1 MKWFY
6 NLKIAAKLILGFV
19 FVAALAGFIGIYGII
34 NLRMISDN
42 DSKLY
47 EENLVGIAKISALSN
62 DFISIRMV
70 MRDLIMNLD
79 KADKS
84 KHVDR
89 VQGYLEDFDEVM
101 IEYETTISAQEDRD
115 YFNEIASLMV
125 AYKAAVEE
133 IVDAAL
139 AGNSVEEVTALFEAA
154 GPLGNT
160 LENTLN
166 TLTLWNEEQA
176 QERSVSNEEAADLAS
191 LIMVLI
197 VAAAL
202 IVSVFLGIFISIII
216 SRPINQLTEIAEKLA
231 LGDVSI
237 RVEAKTSDEIGML
250 MISFGKMIANIREQ
264 VEVVER
270 MASGDL
276 TAQIEV
282 KSQQDL
288 LGKKLNEML
297 KMNNEILNNIN
308 SAAEQVASGAKQ
320 VSDSSIALSQGA
332 TEQASSIE
340 ELTASIEEISTQTRQ
355 NAEYA
360 NQANSLAETARTNAV
375 QGNSQMGEM
384 LKAMTEINESS
395 ASISKIIKVIDEIA
409 FQTNILALNAA
420 VEAARA
426 GQHGKGF
433 AVVAEEVRNLAAR
446 SANAA
451 KETTDMIEGSIK
463 KVEGGTRIANET
475 ADALSKIVDGVAKVA
490 NLVSDIAS
498 ASNEQ
503 ATAITQV
510 DQGIMQVSQVI
521 QTNSATSQESA
532 AASEELSSQADL
544 LKDQVS
550 RFKLKKE
557 TRSGSYHGFDE
568 LGPEVIKLLDDI
580 SHKNSITKSTEVKP
594 TEVKPNKAKKASVQI
609 DLSDKEFGK
618 YSF

>member
-6 NLKIAAKLILGFV
+6 NLKIAAKLLIGFIV
-19 FVAALAGFIGIYGII
+19 VAALAGLIGVYGII
-34 NLRMISDN
+34 NLRMVNEN
-42 DSKLY
+42 DTKLY
-47 EENLVGIAKISALSN
+47 EENLMGIANISSLSN
-62 DFISIRMV
+62 DFISVRMV

-79 KADKS
+79 ETDKS
-84 KHVDR
+84 KYVDS
-89 VQGYLEDFDEVM
+89 VNEYLEDFDIVM
-101 IEYETTISAQEDRD
+101 TEYEVRITSKEDRD
-115 YFNEIASLMV
+115 NFNEVASLMEP
-125 AYKAAVEE
+125 YKAAVEE
-133 IVDAAL
+133 IIDAAL
-139 AGNSVEEVTALFEAA
+139 AGNNEADVTALFQAA
-154 GPLGNT
+154 GPLGDSVDKI
-160 LENTLN
+160 LDSM
-166 TLTLWNEEQA
+166 TLWNETQA
-176 QERSVSNEEAADLAS
+176 KERSESNDASAASAS
-191 LIMVLI
+191 FLMILI
-197 VAAAL
+197 V
-202 IVSVFLGIFISIII
+202 IVVVILSIFLGAFISMII
-216 SRPINQLTEIAEKLA
+216 SKPVKELTGIAEKLA
-231 LGDVSI
+231 LGDVNI
-237 RVEAKTSDEIGML
+237 RVEAKTTDEIGLL

-264 VEVVER
+264 AEVVER
-270 MASGDL
+270 IASGDL

-282 KSQQDL
+282 KSQEDL

-297 KMNNEILNNIN
+297 RMNNEILNNIN
-308 SAAEQVASGAKQ
+308 SAAEQVASGSKQ

-360 NQANSLAETARTNAV
+360 NQANSLAETARANAV
-375 QGNSQMGEM
+375 QGNGQMGEM

-475 ADALSKIVDGVAKVA
+475 AEALSKIVDGVAKVA
-490 NLVSDIAS
+490 NLVSDITS

-503 ATAITQV
+503 AAAITQV
-510 DQGIMQVSQVI
+510 NQGIMQVSQVV

-557 TRSGSYHGFDE
+557 TKANSYRRFDE
-568 LGPEVIKLLDDI
+568 LDPEVIKLLDDI
-580 SHKNSITKSTEVKP
+580 SYKNSITNPTDVNLNKGKKSLVK
-594 TEVKPNKAKKASVQI
+594 I

-618 YSF
+618 Y

>member
-6 NLKIAAKLILGFV
+6 NLKIAAKLLIGFMV
-19 FVAALAGFIGIYGII
+19 VAALAGFIGVYGII
-34 NLRMISDN
+34 NLRMVNEN
-42 DSKLY
+42 DTKLY
-47 EENLVGIAKISALSN
+47 KENLMGIANISALSN
-62 DFISIRMV
+62 DFISVRVVI
-70 MRDLIMNLD
+70 RDLIMNLD

-84 KHVDR
+84 KYADSVNE
-89 VQGYLEDFDEVM
+89 YLEDFDVVM
-101 IEYETTISAQEDRD
+101 AKYEATLSMQEDID
-115 YFNEIASLMV
+115 NFNEVASLMES
-125 AYKAAVEE
+125 YKAAVEE
-133 IVDAAL
+133 IIDTAL
-139 AGNSVEEVTALFEAA
+139 AGNGEAEVTALFEAA
-154 GPLGNT
+154 GPLGDSVDKI
-160 LENTLN
+160 LDSM
-166 TLTLWNEEQA
+166 TLWNEIQA
-176 QERSVSNEEAADLAS
+176 KERSESNDASANSAS
-191 LIMVLI
+191 LIMILI
-197 VAAAL
+197 V
-202 IVSVFLGIFISIII
+202 IVAVILSVFLGIFISVII
-216 SRPINQLTEIAEKLA
+216 SKPVKELTGIAEKLA
-231 LGDVSI
+231 LGEVNI
-237 RVEAKTSDEIGML
+237 KVEAKTTDEIGLL

-264 VEVVER
+264 AEVVEKI
-270 MASGDL
+270 AAGDL

-297 KMNNEILNNIN
+297 RMNNEILNNIN
-308 SAAEQVASGAKQ
+308 SAAEQVATGAKQ

-332 TEQASSIE
+332 SEQASSIE

-360 NQANSLAETARTNAV
+360 NQANSLAETARTNAE

-384 LKAMTEINESS
+384 LKAMIEINESS

-451 KETTDMIEGSIK
+451 KETTDMIEGSIR

-490 NLVSDIAS
+490 NLVSDITS

-503 ATAITQV
+503 AAAITQV
-510 DQGIMQVSQVI
+510 NQGVMQVSQVV

-557 TRSGSYHGFDE
+557 TRSNSYRGYED
-568 LGPEVIKLLDDI
+568 LDPEVMKLLDDI
-580 SHKNSITKSTEVKP
+580 NHKNSITKSAEVN
-594 TEVKPNKAKKASVQI
+594 PNKGKKASVKI